1 MIMDTRQRIVALIV
15 AALVQ
20 MGCSAGVQDRVLP
33 FTPDPVGEAKALV
46 SAYVSGQG
54 LGSEASAFDDLVARV
69 SAVDEAKGAQLRTFF
84 DATLQ
89 RGPDK
94 ARAKALLDAW

>member
-1 MIMDTRQRIVALIV
+1 MIISLNQRIVALF
-15 AALVQ
+15 AGALVH

-33 FTPDPVGEAKALV
+33 FKPDPVGEAKAIV
-46 SAYVSGQG
+46 NAYVSGQG
-54 LGSEASAFDDLVARV
+54 LGSESSAFDDLVARV
-69 SAVDEAKGAQLRTFF
+69 AAVDGAKGAQLRAFF